1 LAEYETKLKE
11 QPVPDM
17 ARKYYERDNPFLF
30 ELFCTVKSRSLQAS
44 DGTTNLYTN
53 RVRPLQLNNLYDVFC
68 NIRED
73 EHEHWKTLC
82 NLVQFNDMNAVDATE
97 VKSTEPI
104 VLVTDEE
111 RP

>member
-1 LAEYETKLKE
+1 LTEYEKKLKE
-11 QPVPDM
+11 QPVPDI

-30 ELFCTVKSRSLQAS
+30 DLFCTVKSRSLPAC
-44 DGTTNLYTN
+44 DDTN
-53 RVRPLQLNNLYDVFC
+53 RIRPLQLNNLYDVFC
-68 NIRED
+68 NIRDD
-73 EHEHWKTLC
+73 ENEHWKTLC

-111 RP
+111 KRSG